1 MKSPV
6 TQSVQSLMC
15 EELFAIYS
23 WPALVTHTPVLIL
36 SLLLLLIISIKIII
50 ILLCILIFLLI
61 LFSSSPSP
69 SYHQLSNSIKWMDLM
84 VGTIDCNAFCD
95 KQVSADFQINSTIQP
110 RTGCI
115 ALRHLAFLLNST
127 PPSPKP
133 ERPDLQGVQML
144 RPRAQNILIRQLG
157 AASFDLPLPF
167 LLAKQPNTKPD

>member
-50 ILLCILIFLLI
+50 ILLCLLIFLLI

-69 SYHQLSNSIKWMDLM
+69 SYHQPSHSIKWMDLM

-127 PPSPKP
+127 PPPPSLRDQICRVSKCYDLVPKT
-133 ERPDLQGVQML
+133 
-144 RPRAQNILIRQLG
+144 
-157 AASFDLPLPF
+157 S
-167 LLAKQPNTKPD
+167 